1 MSRLNQV
8 IGLATAG
15 LVLFQSA
22 AHAGPGVVPLGV
34 PLGVTLGN
42 PLGST
47 LGTALP
53 FAGGGVL
60 GVAAVGLIAGIFIK
74 RRKR

>member
-1 MSRLNQV
+1 MSRFNQV
-8 IGLATAG
+8 IGLAAAG
-15 LVLFQSA
+15 LALFQNA
-22 AHAGPGVVPLGV
+22 AHAAVPLGV
-34 PLGVTLGN
+34 PLGN
-42 PLGST
+42 PLGGA

-60 GVAAVGLIAGIFIK
+60 GVAAAGLIAGIFIK